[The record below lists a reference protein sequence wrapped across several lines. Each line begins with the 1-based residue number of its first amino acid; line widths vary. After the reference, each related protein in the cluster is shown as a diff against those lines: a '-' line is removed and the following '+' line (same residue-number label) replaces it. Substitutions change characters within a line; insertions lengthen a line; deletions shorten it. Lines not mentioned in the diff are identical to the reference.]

1 MRVSVRAGSHRIA
14 RSILSVSAIGAITF
28 AASPA
33 SPQSAL
39 WIPLAV
45 RPATPDP
52 SVDEAWT

>member
-14 RSILSVSAIGAITF
+14 RSIISVSAIGAITF

-39 WIPLAV
+39 WIMLALC
-45 RPATPDP
+45 PATPNP
-52 SVDEAWT
+52 SVDEAWR